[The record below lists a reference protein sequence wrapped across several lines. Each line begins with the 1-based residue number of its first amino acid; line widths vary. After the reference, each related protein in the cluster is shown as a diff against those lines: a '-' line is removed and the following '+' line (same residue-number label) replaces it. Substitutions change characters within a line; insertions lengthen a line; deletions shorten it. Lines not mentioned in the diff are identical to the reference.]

1 MILYGVDKKS
11 NPYDYAVV
19 WLYGTIWM
27 LHGNFYLKIELNG
40 TKITAAKPKLEC
52 IDQ

>member
-1 MILYGVDKKS
+1 MILYGVEKKS

-19 WLYGTIWM
+19 LLCGTIWM
-27 LHGNFYLKIELNG
+27 LHGDFYLKIELNG
-40 TKITAAKPKLEC
+40 TKIIDAKPKLEC

>member
-1 MILYGVDKKS
+1 MILYGVARKS

-19 WLYGTIWM
+19 WLYGTKWM
-27 LHGNFYLKIELNG
+27 LHGDFYLKIELNG
-40 TKITAAKPKLEC
+40 TKIIAANPKLEC